1 MVLGGMKEKVVM
13 ITGSTSGIGLGIAKK
28 FASSGAKIVINGFA
42 QKSQIDSIIQELKSL
57 GAIDVLFDPADL
69 SKPAEIDIM
78 FKNIINHFQTIDV
91 LINNRP
97 LA

>member
-1 MVLGGMKEKVVM
+1 MKEKVVM